1 MSTNRSTVATPG
13 QTRGEET
20 GKGKAG
26 ELTGGAEG
34 GHQSHD
40 DATELHARGSLTTVG
55 TGRQEERDRQD
66 ARIETTQTDTS
77 PVTSRSFSA
86 TVSHSLSAFLTS
98 ATSLG
103 ASPTIP
109 EVVLNLHVGIGVGRG
124 VFVLNA
130 DSNVSHCALRYEMLD
145 MYAFQVSGSLLI

>member
-1 MSTNRSTVATPG
+1 MRARACRRAHTL
-13 QTRGEET
+13 TRTTHAQGRIHGHVDQPVDSRDTRTDKGEET

-55 TGRQEERDRQD
+55 TGRQEERDRHD

-86 TVSHSLSAFLTS
+86 TASHSLSAFLTS

-109 EVVLNLHVGIGVGRG
+109 EVVLSLHVGIGVGRG
-124 VFVLNA
+124 VE
-130 DSNVSHCALRYEMLD
+130 R
-145 MYAFQVSGSLLI
+145 

>member
-1 MSTNRSTVATPG
+1 MSTNRSTVATPV
-13 QTRGEET
+13 QTRGEEK
-20 GKGKAG
+20 GKEKAG

-40 DATELHARGSLTTVG
+40 DVTELHARGSLTTVG
-55 TGRQEERDRQD
+55 TGRQEERDRHD

-86 TVSHSLSAFLTS
+86 TASHSLSAFLTS

-109 EVVLNLHVGIGVGRG
+109 EVLVSLHVGIRVGRG
-124 VFVLNA
+124 VE
-130 DSNVSHCALRYEMLD
+130 R
-145 MYAFQVSGSLLI
+145 

>member
-1 MSTNRSTVATPG
+1 MLREGYTRMSTNRSTVATPG

-86 TVSHSLSAFLTS
+86 TASHSLSAFLTS

-109 EVVLNLHVGIGVGRG
+109 EVVVSLHVGIRVGRG
-124 VFVLNA
+124 VE
-130 DSNVSHCALRYEMLD
+130 R
-145 MYAFQVSGSLLI
+145 